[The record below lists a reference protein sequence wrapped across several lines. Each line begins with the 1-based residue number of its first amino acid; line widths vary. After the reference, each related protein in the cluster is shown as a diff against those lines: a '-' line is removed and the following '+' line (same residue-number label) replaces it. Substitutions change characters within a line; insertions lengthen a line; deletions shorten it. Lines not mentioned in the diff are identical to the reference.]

1 MNFFFNRFLIPVDF
15 TVSTNLAIQK
25 ALSLAEG
32 TQSVI
37 HLLHVCKAS
46 GLHQYFSNKLIRQI
60 SPDIEEAA
68 GKLEQI
74 REGILSLRPE
84 IKVVAWATAQSSVEE
99 TIIQKAKNINADLII
114 IGKNSNHFLLP
125 FLITVDPS
133 RVAQKAGIP
142 VLTANTSGMGESIR
156 SIVVPIVNN
165 FPEAKLAAI
174 NALKSKF
181 RFQIRLIA
189 FHSSQ
194 DDAEIVPS
202 SLLNAYRILK
212 SKPYNRV
219 TYEILYG
226 KYRIKSI
233 ISYCTRVN
241 ADLLIVNAE
250 TETKTGWLKTPIS
263 EMLPVNSRT
272 QILAVLNA

>member
-1 MNFFFNRFLIPVDF
+1 MDF

-25 ALSLAEG
+25 ALSLSEG
-32 TQSVI
+32 RQAVI
-37 HLLHVCKAS
+37 HLLHVCKES
-46 GLHQYFSNKLIRQI
+46 RLHQYFSNKLMRRS

-74 REGILSLRPE
+74 REDILNLRPE

-142 VLTANTSGMGESIR
+142 VFTANANGMHESIR
-156 SIVVPIVNN
+156 SIVVPIGNN

-181 RFQIRLIA
+181 SFQIRLLA
-189 FHSSQ
+189 FQSSQ
-194 DDAEIVPS
+194 DNSEIVPS

-226 KYRIKSI
+226 KNRIKSI

-272 QILAVLNA
+272 QILAV